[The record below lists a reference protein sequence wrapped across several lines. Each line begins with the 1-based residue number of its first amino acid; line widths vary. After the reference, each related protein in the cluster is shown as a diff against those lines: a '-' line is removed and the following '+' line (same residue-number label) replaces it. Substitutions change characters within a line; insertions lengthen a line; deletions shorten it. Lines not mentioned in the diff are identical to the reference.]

1 MRGGLT
7 VEVHVARQPI
17 FNTEK
22 TVIGYELLFRNGI
35 DDFFSGSDGDQVT
48 ANVTSSSF
56 FLKIV
61 DDLTGGK
68 KAFINFTSQVLKQ
81 QTMTMLPSK
90 TLAVELTEI
99 SESDDSILVACRQL
113 KAQGFMVVI
122 DDFVFHQ
129 GSETLLKLVDMVK
142 VDFVRTRDAERK
154 DIAQRLNTTGVA
166 LLAEKIES
174 YFDFKQAKELGYQY
188 FQGYFFGRP
197 ELFSGRDI
205 PGYTVNYLN
214 MMREA
219 SRSEID
225 FEKMEQIF
233 RRDVALSFK
242 MLKFINSAFFGVRNK
257 ISSVRQALVLLGHK
271 EILKWV
277 SLLALQNIAQEKPD
291 ELVVLSLIRA
301 RFGELLAFQL
311 GWSKRS
317 DQAFLVGL
325 FSLVDAMLDRPMG
338 DILRELPLDDDIV
351 IALLRG
357 DNELGRLHTMA
368 RHYEKA
374 EWDEFSNVAKSLGI
388 ADKDVAELYRQ
399 SVGWAQGLF
408 ILLG

>member
-1 MRGGLT
+1 M
-7 VEVHVARQPI
+7 EVHVARQPI

-22 TVIGYELLFRNGI
+22 TVIGYELLFRNGT
-35 DDFFSGSDGDQVT
+35 DDFFSVPDGDQVT
-48 ANVTSSSF
+48 ANVTGSSF

-68 KAFINFTSQVLKQ
+68 KAFINFTSQVLKHQ
-81 QTMTMLPSK
+81 MMTMLPSK
-90 TLAVELTEI
+90 TLAVELTGI
-99 SESDDSILVACRQL
+99 SESDESILVACRQL

-122 DDFVFHQ
+122 DDFAFHQ
-129 GSETLLKLVDMVK
+129 GSEMLLKLVDMIK
-142 VDFVRTRDAERK
+142 VDFVRTRDVERK

-174 YFDFKQAKELGYQY
+174 YYDFKQAKELGYQY

-197 ELFSGRDI
+197 ELFSGREI

-242 MLKFINSAFFGVRNK
+242 MLKFINSAYFGVRNK

-357 DNELGRLHTMA
+357 DNDLGRLHAMA

>member
-1 MRGGLT
+1 M
-7 VEVHVARQPI
+7 EVHVARQPI

-22 TVIGYELLFRNGI
+22 TVIGYELLFRNGT
-35 DDFFSGSDGDQVT
+35 DDFFSVPDGDQVT
-48 ANVTSSSF
+48 ANVTGSSF

-68 KAFINFTSQVLKQ
+68 KAFINFTSQVLKHQ
-81 QTMTMLPSK
+81 MMTMLPSK
-90 TLAVELTEI
+90 TLAVELTGI
-99 SESDDSILVACRQL
+99 SESDESILVACRQL

-122 DDFVFHQ
+122 DDFAFHQ

-142 VDFVRTRDAERK
+142 VDFARTRDVERK

-174 YFDFKQAKELGYQY
+174 YYDFKQAKELGYQY

-197 ELFSGRDI
+197 ELFSGREI

-242 MLKFINSAFFGVRNK
+242 MLKFINSAYFGVRNK

-357 DNELGRLHTMA
+357 DNDLGRLHAMA